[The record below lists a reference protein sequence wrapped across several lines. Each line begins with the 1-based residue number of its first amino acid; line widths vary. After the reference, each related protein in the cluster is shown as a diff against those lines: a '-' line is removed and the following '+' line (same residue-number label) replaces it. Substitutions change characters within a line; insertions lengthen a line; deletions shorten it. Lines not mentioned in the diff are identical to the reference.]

1 MHKTILKH
9 QCSTIFYLIS
19 LSLFRTRNLIRN
31 AIEKN
36 DFLNNYMDTDR
47 KEMVID
53 AMEMMRFQ
61 ANDYIINEN
70 DEGSEIYVSDEGE
83 FDVIK
88 QGKVIGQ
95 FGGETIFGEL
105 AILYNAKR
113 FASIRAVTAAKV
125 WKIDRDKF
133 RKIMVIS
140 GSKEREENL
149 NFLRS
154 APFLNDLSEDVL
166 SKVVD
171 LLQRVC
177 KNKQRDLS
185 FCVF

>member
-1 MHKTILKH
+1 MVVNAMDMLHFLK
-9 QCSTIFYLIS
+9 
-19 LSLFRTRNLIRN
+19 
-31 AIEKN
+31 
-36 DFLNNYMDTDR
+36 
-47 KEMVID
+47 
-53 AMEMMRFQ
+53 
-61 ANDYIINEN
+61 NDYIIHEN
-70 DEGSEIYVSDEGE
+70 DEGSEIYVSEEGT

-95 FGGETIFGEL
+95 FGGETVFGEL

-113 FASIRAVTAAKV
+113 FASIRAVTDAKV

-166 SKVVD
+166 DKVVD
-171 LLQRVC
+171 LLQRVS
-177 KNKQRDLS
+177 KESRRKLS
-185 FCVF
+185 KID

>member
-1 MHKTILKH
+1 MVVNAMDMLHFLK
-9 QCSTIFYLIS
+9 
-19 LSLFRTRNLIRN
+19 
-31 AIEKN
+31 
-36 DFLNNYMDTDR
+36 
-47 KEMVID
+47 
-53 AMEMMRFQ
+53 
-61 ANDYIINEN
+61 NDYIIHEN
-70 DEGSEIYVSDEGE
+70 DEGSEIYVSEEGT

-88 QGKVIGQ
+88 QGKIIGQ
-95 FGGETIFGEL
+95 FGGETVFGEL

-113 FASIRAVTAAKV
+113 FASIRAVTDAKV

-166 SKVVD
+166 DKVVD
-171 LLQRVC
+171 LLQRVSTENRR
-177 KNKQRDLS
+177 KLS
-185 FCVF
+185 KID

>member
-1 MHKTILKH
+1 MVVNAMDMLHFLK
-9 QCSTIFYLIS
+9 
-19 LSLFRTRNLIRN
+19 
-31 AIEKN
+31 
-36 DFLNNYMDTDR
+36 
-47 KEMVID
+47 
-53 AMEMMRFQ
+53 
-61 ANDYIINEN
+61 NDYIINEN
-70 DEGSEIYVSDEGE
+70 DEGSEIYVSEEGT

-88 QGKVIGQ
+88 QGKIIGQ
-95 FGGETIFGEL
+95 FGGETVFGEL

-113 FASIRAVTAAKV
+113 FASIRAVTDAKV

-166 SKVVD
+166 DKVVD
-171 LLQRVC
+171 LLQRVSTESRR
-177 KNKQRDLS
+177 KLS
-185 FCVF
+185 KID

>member
-1 MHKTILKH
+1 MVVNAMDMLHFLK
-9 QCSTIFYLIS
+9 
-19 LSLFRTRNLIRN
+19 
-31 AIEKN
+31 
-36 DFLNNYMDTDR
+36 
-47 KEMVID
+47 
-53 AMEMMRFQ
+53 
-61 ANDYIINEN
+61 NDYIIHEN
-70 DEGSEIYVSDEGE
+70 DEGSEIYVSEEGT

-88 QGKVIGQ
+88 QGKIIGQ
-95 FGGETIFGEL
+95 FGGETVFGEL

-113 FASIRAVTAAKV
+113 FASIRAVTDAKV

-166 SKVVD
+166 DKVVD
-171 LLQRVC
+171 LLQRVS
-177 KNKQRDLS
+177 KERKKKAFEN
-185 FCVF
+185 

>member
-1 MHKTILKH
+1 
-9 QCSTIFYLIS
+9 
-19 LSLFRTRNLIRN
+19 
-31 AIEKN
+31 
-36 DFLNNYMDTDR
+36 MDKER
-47 KEMVID
+47 KEMVVN
-53 AMEMMRFQ
+53 AMDMLHFLK
-61 ANDYIINEN
+61 NDYIINEN
-70 DEGSEIYVSDEGE
+70 DEGSEIYVSEVGT

-88 QGKVIGQ
+88 QGKIIGQ
-95 FGGETIFGEL
+95 FGGETVFGEL

-113 FASIRAVTAAKV
+113 FASIRAVTDAKV

-166 SKVVD
+166 DKVVD
-171 LLQRVC
+171 LLQRVS
-177 KNKQRDLS
+177 KERKKEAFEN
-185 FCVF
+185 

>member
-1 MHKTILKH
+1 MVVNAMDMLHFLK
-9 QCSTIFYLIS
+9 
-19 LSLFRTRNLIRN
+19 
-31 AIEKN
+31 
-36 DFLNNYMDTDR
+36 
-47 KEMVID
+47 
-53 AMEMMRFQ
+53 
-61 ANDYIINEN
+61 NDYIIHEN
-70 DEGSEIYVSDEGE
+70 DEGSEIYVSEEGT

-88 QGKVIGQ
+88 QGKIIGQ
-95 FGGETIFGEL
+95 FGGETVFGEL

-113 FASIRAVTAAKV
+113 FASIRAVTDAKV

-166 SKVVD
+166 DKVVD
-171 LLQRVC
+171 LLQRVSTESRR
-177 KNKQRDLS
+177 KLS
-185 FCVF
+185 KID

>member
-1 MHKTILKH
+1 MVVNAMDMLHFLK
-9 QCSTIFYLIS
+9 
-19 LSLFRTRNLIRN
+19 
-31 AIEKN
+31 
-36 DFLNNYMDTDR
+36 
-47 KEMVID
+47 
-53 AMEMMRFQ
+53 
-61 ANDYIINEN
+61 NDYIIHEN
-70 DEGSEIYVSDEGE
+70 DEGSEIYVSEEGT

-88 QGKVIGQ
+88 QGKIIGQ
-95 FGGETIFGEL
+95 FGGETVFGEL

-113 FASIRAVTAAKV
+113 FASIRAVTDAKV

-166 SKVVD
+166 DKVVD
-171 LLQRVC
+171 LLQRVS
-177 KNKQRDLS
+177 KESRRKLS
-185 FCVF
+185 KID

>member
-1 MHKTILKH
+1 MVVNAMDMLHFLK
-9 QCSTIFYLIS
+9 
-19 LSLFRTRNLIRN
+19 
-31 AIEKN
+31 
-36 DFLNNYMDTDR
+36 
-47 KEMVID
+47 
-53 AMEMMRFQ
+53 
-61 ANDYIINEN
+61 NDYIIHEN
-70 DEGSEIYVSDEGE
+70 DEGSEIYVSEEGT

-88 QGKVIGQ
+88 QGKIIGQ
-95 FGGETIFGEL
+95 FGGETVFGEL

-113 FASIRAVTAAKV
+113 FASIRAVTDAKV

-166 SKVVD
+166 DKVVD
-171 LLQRVC
+171 LLQRVSTENGR
-177 KNKQRDLS
+177 KLS
-185 FCVF
+185 KIY

>member
-1 MHKTILKH
+1 MVVNAMDMLHFLK
-9 QCSTIFYLIS
+9 
-19 LSLFRTRNLIRN
+19 
-31 AIEKN
+31 
-36 DFLNNYMDTDR
+36 
-47 KEMVID
+47 
-53 AMEMMRFQ
+53 
-61 ANDYIINEN
+61 NDYIIHEN
-70 DEGSEIYVSDEGE
+70 DEGSEIYVSEEGT

-88 QGKVIGQ
+88 QGKIIGQ
-95 FGGETIFGEL
+95 FGGETVFGEL

-113 FASIRAVTAAKV
+113 FASIRAVTDAKV

-166 SKVVD
+166 DKVVD
-171 LLQRVC
+171 LLQRVS
-177 KNKQRDLS
+177 KENRRKLS
-185 FCVF
+185 KID